1 MRVDP
6 HCIVWAHVTARLWVK
21 DCGTMRIGSPEVACR
36 ARWTPKG
43 IVIDRHLSLP
53 VWGSGYGG
61 EVRFCLRGKFAFSFA
76 LSDGGLLE
84 WSNGHLLVD
93 RTERRTR

>member
-21 DCGTMRIGSPEVACR
+21 DCGIMRVASPEVTCR

-53 VWGSGYGG
+53 VWRSGYGG
-61 EVRFCLRGKFAFSFA
+61 EVRFRFRHGFAFAFP
-76 LSDGGLLE
+76 LDDDGPME